1 MPKTR
6 RQQEAEAA
14 AAAAAPST
22 PPEEAPTP
30 KKQPRKTTARKAPKD
45 KKKVEEP
52 VPEAPPAEA
61 APEAAPGATKDDV
74 LGMLLPRLAVGV
86 PETTTDE
93 QKLEALGASLDG
105 LIARR
110 PVVDYETVLVLE
122 ELQEEIV
129 EEAIALLAPPPSPP
143 AESGSA
149 AAAAQAAQAAP
160 SEDDLLAEARRQPPA
175 PAAPADDSETEDTP
189 GPSPQQVMSIKVPIT
204 GQALQYTI
212 EVKAKSPGPIPMEA
226 SQATASQGSIEEEP
240 AAAPGAFDPSQVSI
254 RWYPVTDAGFPE
266 KLGERMNLIFP
277 AHKMAPVSWSDMKEA
292 HRMSGE
298 TYFAVTLAQ
307 VAPGS
312 VFGQDYTLVTGEPKK
327 VAVAGVINTYKNA
340 QTGALT
346 VNILDIGTREDLL
359 PKGGAVNPY
368 LALVLSSL
376 ANQVGTPNVVV
387 RYSRKQLATDSEYL
401 STRNTLASLGLPL
414 SSFTRGGPEG
424 KETLFKIRAEEKP
437 VDVSAV
443 KLRPDR
449 EGPDRILYEYRE
461 EGTGAVKSFSASA
474 IDRLYTL
481 GRRGVEITPIVEF
494 VGTIG
499 AMLTPATAPEADITL
514 PDVVLRDGFKRVEP
528 RRGGRKVTSRQ
539 SSSPKRKGPSSGQS
553 QGYTRRR
560 RA

>member
-14 AAAAAPST
+14 AAAAAPAES
-22 PPEEAPTP
+22 PEEAPTP

-45 KKKVEEP
+45 KKKE
-52 VPEAPPAEA
+52 EAPPEPAPEA
-61 APEAAPGATKDDV
+61 APEAAPSATRDDV
-74 LGMLLPRLAVGV
+74 LGMLLSRLTVGV
-86 PETTTDE
+86 PEGTTDE

-212 EVKAKSPGPIPMEA
+212 EVRAKSPGPIPMDA
-226 SQATASQGSIEEEP
+226 SQATASQGSIDEEA
-240 AAAPGAFDPSQVSI
+240 AAAPGAFDPSQLSI

-359 PKGGAVNPY
+359 PKSTAVNPY

-376 ANQVGTPNVVV
+376 ANQVVTPSVVV

-401 STRNTLASLGLPL
+401 STRNTFASLGIPL

-443 KLRPDR
+443 KLRPER

-474 IDRLYTL
+474 VDRLYTL

-499 AMLTPATAPEADITL
+499 AMLTPATAPETDITL

-539 SSSPKRKGPSSGQS
+539 SSSPKRKGPSSGQPR
-553 QGYTRRR
+553 GYTRRR